1 MPRGLALSAIEE
13 ADDMASGVV
22 RPAVYE
28 PVRSKP
34 ESLPKPSHIPAGVTG
49 IPSHESAGLT
59 PPARGVAYI
68 VQRLSLSAS
77 PTRHG
82 QWTAAD
88 ARHSPQSSAIVW
100 FRQS

>member
-68 VQRLSLSAS
+68 VQQVEFIGVS
-77 PTRHG
+77 
-82 QWTAAD
+82 
-88 ARHSPQSSAIVW
+88 HSPRSVDRCGRTTLPPVQRDRLV
-100 FRQS
+100 